1 MSELQVDQVAERNPW
16 TSADVDAVKDRFSFV
31 VISDRTGLAQPGV
44 FQRGLAVT
52 DLLAPSFAVQI
63 GDMIEGY
70 VTDAEE
76 LETQWSE
83 IDEMLSELRTPL
95 FHVPGNHDVSND
107 VQRDKWLERYGRL
120 YYHFRLGKYLFLVI
134 DTQDP
139 PETIGDDLIGAM
151 HEVNRLMQLDPA
163 RLRPTVASALDW
175 EGTQPALVTDKQLT
189 YFDRVLAA
197 HEDAPW
203 IFLFMHMP
211 LWQGEHPAWARL
223 RAALGDRPYS
233 AFAGHVHN
241 YKATRDGPSTQ
252 VRLGPTGGLWVLEG
266 PQGNFHHVTQVTVT
280 SRGPVIANVTLDGVR
295 GFDGKPVR
303 SVATTDAGVM

>member
-1 MSELQVDQVAERNPW
+1 MAELQVDQDFERNPW

-52 DLLAPSFAVQI
+52 DLLAPSFAVQV
-63 GDMIEGY
+63 GDMIEAY

-83 IDEMLSELRTPL
+83 IDEMLSELSTPL

-120 YYHFRLGKYLFLVI
+120 YYHFRLGQYLFLVI

-139 PETIGDDLIGAM
+139 PENFGDDLIGAM

-163 RLRPTVASALDW
+163 RLRPTVTSVLDW
-175 EGTQPALVTDKQLT
+175 EGTQPASVTDEQLT

-197 HEDAPW
+197 HEDVQW

-211 LWQGEHPAWARL
+211 LWRGSTP
-223 RAALGDRPYS
+223 P
-233 AFAGHVHN
+233 
-241 YKATRDGPSTQ
+241 GPVCGPRSGI
-252 VRLGPTGGLWVLEG
+252 GPTARSLGMSTTTKRPWTDLRPRSDLVQPVGCGFSKALR
-266 PQGNFHHVTQVTVT
+266 VT
-280 SRGPVIANVTLDGVR
+280 S
-295 GFDGKPVR
+295 
-303 SVATTDAGVM
+303 TT